1 MDNLDTLLSN
11 LKNSTEKNTKIIYD
25 HSDELKTITNELRK
39 VALKNEIRALAKQL
53 EIHTDTIQLCAR
65 VAAVDMVSQ
74 IQSFYY
80 QLSICSFINLCICL
94 FIY

>member
-65 VAAVDMVSQ
+65 VAAVDMVSER
-74 IQSFYY
+74 
-80 QLSICSFINLCICL
+80 
-94 FIY
+94 IY